1 MLRYLIKL
9 LVPYA
14 AYNLLFLVLPILELS
29 FGRMI
34 LVGGKINSVAE
45 PDCRDFVVL
54 SSTLFFRGVKPNGA
68 SILACGVGK
77 SESLRLSFTLFF
89 SLFSMER
96 SVGKPDSSGVK
107 FVVGGSTLFDRSFM
121 PRIPVVRLI

>member
-1 MLRYLIKL
+1 
-9 LVPYA
+9 
-14 AYNLLFLVLPILELS
+14 
-29 FGRMI
+29 MI

-45 PDCRDFVVL
+45 PDCLDFVVL

-68 SILACGVGK
+68 SPLACGVGN

-89 SLFSMER
+89 SLSSTER

-107 FVVGGSTLFDRSFM
+107 FVVGGSTLFDRPF
-121 PRIPVVRLI
+121 RISVVRYI

>member
-68 SILACGVGK
+68 STLACGVGK

-89 SLFSMER
+89 SSRER

-121 PRIPVVRLI
+121 PRIPVVRFI